1 MVSVAIIG
9 SGPYGLSLA
18 AHLNPL
24 DVSYRIFGPC
34 MEAWEKHM
42 PPGMFLKSDGFASDL
57 YAPGKGYRLSQYCA
71 EYGIPYAPVGMPVK
85 RATFVDYGKEFQRRL
100 VPRLE
105 ETMIVRLSEVPGGFE
120 LETAEGE
127 RVQARRVVLAV
138 GITHFPY
145 LPKVLEG
152 LPRELVSHTFDH
164 GPMDA
169 FAGKR
174 VLVIGAGASSVNA
187 AVALREAGAMPEL
200 IARTNRI
207 NFHTKSDDVRSLIE
221 RLRRPR
227 SVIGTGWRSKA
238 AVELPLV
245 FHALP
250 QDLRHRV
257 VALHLGPAPG
267 WFSRDGFEGHVPAHL
282 ECHLQEVT
290 ETGSTEAGSKVKV
303 RYTGPDGKP
312 DEMLVDHV
320 MAGTG
325 FKPLLS
331 ALKFLDEKLA
341 AKIRTAEETP
351 VLNTYFESSVEGL
364 YMTGLASANNFGP
377 MCRFA
382 CGAKFTSKRI
392 SKSLQKKLR
401 AASSALVEH
410 AEAAASASLQRD

>member
-24 DVSYRIFGPC
+24 GVDYRIFGPC

-57 YAPGKGYRLSQYCA
+57 YAPGKGYRLSQYCS
-71 EYGIPYAPVGMPVK
+71 EYGVDYAPIGLPVK
-85 RATFVDYGKEFQRRL
+85 RATFVDYGKEFQRRFA
-100 VPRLE
+100 PRLE

-127 RVQARRVVLAV
+127 RVLARRVVLAV

-152 LPRELVSHTFDH
+152 LPRELVSHTFHH
-164 GPMDA
+164 GPFDA

-187 AVALREAGAMPEL
+187 AVALREAGARPEL
-200 IARTNRI
+200 MARTNRI
-207 NFHTKSDDVRSLIE
+207 NFHTKSDDVRPLLE
-221 RLRRPR
+221 RLRSPR

-267 WFSRDGFEGHVPAHL
+267 WFSREGFEGHVPAHL

-290 ETGSTEAGSKVKV
+290 EAGSKVKV
-303 RYTGPDGKP
+303 RYTGPDGAT

-331 ALKFLDEKLA
+331 ALKFLDKKLA

-351 VLNTYFESSVEGL
+351 VLDTYFESSVEGL

-392 SKSLQKKLR
+392 SKSLQRKLR
-401 AASSALVEH
+401 APSPAPAVEH
-410 AEAAASASLQRD
+410 AEPVAGLQRD

>member
-18 AHLNPL
+18 AHLNS
-24 DVSYRIFGPC
+24 VGVHYRIFGPC

-57 YAPGKGYRLSQYCA
+57 YAPGKGYRLSEYCA
-71 EYGIPYAPVGMPVK
+71 ERGIPYAPVGLPVK
-85 RATFVDYGKEFQRRL
+85 RATFVDYGKEFRRRF
-100 VPRLE
+100 VPGLE
-105 ETMIVRLSEVPGGFE
+105 ETTILRLSEAPGGFE

-127 RVQARRVVLAV
+127 RVLAQRVVLAV
-138 GITHFPY
+138 GISHFPY

-152 LPRELVSHTFDH
+152 LPRELVSHTFHH
-164 GPMDA
+164 GPFDA
-169 FAGKR
+169 FAGKQ

-187 AVALREAGAMPEL
+187 AVALREAGARPEL
-200 IARTNRI
+200 MARANKI
-207 NFHTKSDDVRSLIE
+207 NFHSRSEDVRPLLE
-221 RLRRPR
+221 RLQRPR
-227 SVIGTGWRSKA
+227 SVIGIGWRSKL

-245 FHALP
+245 FHAMP
-250 QDLRHRV
+250 QRLRHRV
-257 VALHLGPAPG
+257 VARHLGPAPG

-282 ECHLQEVT
+282 ECQLQEVT
-290 ETGSTEAGSKVKV
+290 EMGSTVKV
-303 RYTGPDGKP
+303 RYTGPDGGTR
-312 DEMLVDHV
+312 EMLVDHV

-331 ALKFLDEKLA
+331 ALKFLDKRLA

-351 VLNTYFESSVEGL
+351 VVDSYFESSVEGL

-382 CGAKFTSKRI
+382 CGAKFTSGRI
-392 SKSLQKKLR
+392 TKDLRKKLR
-401 AASSALVEH
+401 AASPAPRVKQTEPL
-410 AEAAASASLQRD
+410 AGL